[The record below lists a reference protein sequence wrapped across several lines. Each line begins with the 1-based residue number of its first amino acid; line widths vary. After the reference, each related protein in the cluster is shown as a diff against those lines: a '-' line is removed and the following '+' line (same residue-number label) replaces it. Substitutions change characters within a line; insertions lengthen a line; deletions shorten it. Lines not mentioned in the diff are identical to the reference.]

1 MILTPSQIRQVA
13 HLPKDQNRTE
23 VRLYAG
29 AFTIIFMALLTFPAL
44 VLLTGVEDAPIY
56 RVAALTHY
64 PHAIGALFLLA
75 ALGGFPHLFFLI
87 FYPGNSCQWP
97 RQLVTGA
104 TSLASLTWCY
114 LANLSDPLDMPTVTF
129 IYWIEAFLCGGVGFL
144 YGYSLNAQQIRL
156 NEKPHIG

>member
-1 MILTPSQIRQVA
+1 MILSPSQIRQAA
-13 HLPKDQNRTE
+13 HLPADQNRTE

-29 AFTIIFMALLTFPAL
+29 AFTIIFMALLTFPSIS
-44 VLLTGVEDAPIY
+44 LLTGVDAPIS

-64 PHAIGALFLLA
+64 PHVIGWLFVLA
-75 ALGGFPHLFFLI
+75 ALGGIPHLLYLI
-87 FYPGNSCQWP
+87 FLPGLNCQWP
-97 RQLVTGA
+97 RQLATGA

-114 LANLSDPLDMPTVTF
+114 LANLSEPLDMPTVTL

-156 NEKPHIG
+156 NEKPHVC